1 MDGQSDY
8 KKDHSPKR
16 GNKTGVTTPTPGSN
30 SVRGK
35 DGAHVADISRGE
47 GNSGMNSSLGV
58 KDAKHQMGT
67 RAAAMDNW
75 KRGVTSGHAADGAHD
90 RMPTNQ
96 ETGHRPY
103 HKPNASARA
112 NGLAMWQEG
121 VDSGHDEK
129 GEHTVPDQ
137 NNNRFNVK

>member
-1 MDGQSDY
+1 MSDY
-8 KKDHSPKR
+8 AKDHSPKR
-16 GNKTGVTTPTPGSN
+16 GNKIGVAMATPGTGE
-30 SVRGK
+30 VC
-35 DGAHVADISRGE
+35 DHEADIRQGE
-47 GNSGMNSSLGV
+47 GQSGMNTGVPV

-67 RAAAMDNW
+67 RAAALDNW
-75 KRGVTSGHAADGAHD
+75 KRGVTGGHAANGAHD

-129 GEHTVPDQ
+129 GEHAVPEQ
-137 NNNRFNVK
+137 FNNRHNAK